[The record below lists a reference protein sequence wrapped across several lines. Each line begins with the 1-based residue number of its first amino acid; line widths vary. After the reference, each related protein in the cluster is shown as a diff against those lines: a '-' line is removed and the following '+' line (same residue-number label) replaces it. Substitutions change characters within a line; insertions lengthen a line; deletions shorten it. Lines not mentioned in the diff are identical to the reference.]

1 VLERIKIQ
9 KQYIVSLSL
18 IGVLSFACYVAKDF
32 IDYRIVA
39 LLLLLAVS
47 TLAILFDIIPVMIS
61 AFLSALALNIFFID
75 PVLHYKINN
84 PENALLFFIYL
95 SVALVNA
102 VLTNRIRRQEQKI
115 RHKEEKEKNIK
126 LYNTLLNSLSHEL
139 KTPVATIIGVIDTL
153 KVHDDTLSSG
163 LRNELIAELE
173 TAGIRLSRQVN
184 NLLDMSRLE
193 TGNLQLKKDWCD
205 VNELVFLTLRKFPDT
220 NGHTITFNP
229 GEELPLFKIDEGLI
243 EQVLY
248 GLIHNA
254 IIHTKPGSAIRIA
267 AISDTDK
274 LKITVSD
281 NGQGFPET
289 ETEKV
294 FDIFYRLPHTQ
305 TGGTGLGLS
314 IAKGFV
320 EAHDGVI
327 SLENKPGGGAI
338 FTIVI
343 PAETSYLKNL
353 KNE

>member
-1 VLERIKIQ
+1 MSERIKTQ

-18 IGVLSFACYVAKDF
+18 IVVLSSACYAAKDF

-75 PVLHYKINN
+75 PVFHYKINN

-95 SVALVNA
+95 SIALVNA
-102 VLTNRIRRQEQKI
+102 VLTNRIRKQEQKI
-115 RHKEEKEKNIK
+115 RNREEKEKSIK

-139 KTPVATIIGVIDTL
+139 KTPIATIIGAIDTL
-153 KVHDDTLSSG
+153 KAHNDTLSPA
-163 LRNELIAELE
+163 LRNELLSEMEI
-173 TAGIRLSRQVN
+173 AGIRLNRQVN
-184 NLLDMSRLE
+184 NLLDRSRME

-205 VNELVFLTLRKFPDT
+205 VNELIFLTLRKLPDT
-220 NGHTITFNP
+220 KGHTITFNP
-229 GEELPLFKIDEGLI
+229 DEELPLFKIDEGLI
-243 EQVLY
+243 EQVLH

-254 IIHTKPGSAIRIA
+254 IIHTKPGTTVRIA
-267 AISDTDK
+267 AINDMDR
-274 LKITVSD
+274 LKIIVGD
-281 NGQGFPET
+281 NGQGFPNT
-289 ETEKV
+289 
-294 FDIFYRLPHTQ
+294 RLPHAH

-327 SLENKPGGGAI
+327 SLESEPGGGAR
-338 FTIVI
+338 FTITI